1 MQTMIKRALKN
12 INLLHSFECA
22 ARHQSYSK
30 AAAELCISQAAVSQ
44 QMRQLEENLTIQ
56 LFLRKGKSMLL
67 TQQGKTL
74 LSGTQ
79 QAFKVLEE
87 SINKI
92 TVEEIAGSL
101 TISST
106 QAFTTLWL
114 MPKLSKFSALYPD
127 INIRV
132 MSSPQFE
139 DLKEQ
144 HIDLAIRFGPRV
156 KENTDTSLKCEYFG
170 EDPVYPVCSAALAK
184 SINFKA
190 PKDLLKTWLVSLDNP
205 GCYDWPSWFEYTN
218 TQGYQNHQQWTEV
231 HSTDM
236 ALNAVLNGHGFTLAA
251 RYLIIEQLKSG
262 QLVMPVNIPH
272 PNVVKRYF
280 VYDENS
286 AKIARLNIFIQ
297 WLTQEMNSTN

>member
-1 MQTMIKRALKN
+1 MIKKALKN
-12 INLLHSFECA
+12 INLLYSFECA

-30 AAAELCISQAAVSQ
+30 AATELCISQAAVSQ
-44 QMRQLEENLTIQ
+44 QMRQLEDNLRKQ
-56 LFLRKGKSMLL
+56 LFLRKGKGMLL

-74 LSGTQ
+74 LLGTQ
-79 QAFKVLEE
+79 QAFNLLEK
-87 SINKI
+87 SIKEI
-92 TVEEIAGSL
+92 TVEEVSGSL

-114 MPKLSKFSALYPD
+114 MPKLSKFSMLFPN

-132 MSSPQFE
+132 MSSAQFE
-139 DLKEQ
+139 DLREQ
-144 HIDLAIRFGPRV
+144 HIDLAIRFGPGVRN
-156 KENTDTSLKCEYFG
+156 NTDSSLNCQYFG

-184 SINFKA
+184 KMSFKA
-190 PKDLLKTWLVSLDNP
+190 PKDLLNTWLVSLESP
-205 GCYDWPSWFEYTN
+205 GCYDWPSWFEN
-218 TQGYQNHQQWTEV
+218 ANSKGYQDHQQWTEV

-236 ALNAVLNGHGFTLAA
+236 ALNAVLNNHGFTLAA

-286 AKIARLNIFIQ
+286 PKIARLNVFTH
-297 WLTQEMNSTN
+297 WLKQEMDNSNE